1 MPACPWLARTTP
13 APCRHSFGNC
23 QLHSCCLPH
32 VAPQPVALLPH
43 SCCSRGQATPG
54 NAAYGACKRGL
65 VQLCASLAAEAR
77 EANKAA
83 AADGG
88 GGQVSVHIC
97 SPGMVATDL
106 LLRYATNPRS
116 GGWAVDGGWLEEGHT
131 HRLMQDVLAVGTRMH
146 TLAHVGAHSCRRV
159 LSTATRSQVHQHS
172 C

>member
-1 MPACPWLARTTP
+1 M
-13 APCRHSFGNC
+13 
-23 QLHSCCLPH
+23 
-32 VAPQPVALLPH
+32 
-43 SCCSRGQATPG
+43 CSRGQPTPG

-83 AADGG
+83 SAGSG
-88 GGQVSVHIC
+88 GGQVFVHIV

-116 GGWAVDGGWLEEGHT
+116 GECAAQGGCGVYGVYQCSMVHARIAEGALH
-131 HRLMQDVLAVGTRMH
+131 A
-146 TLAHVGAHSCRRV
+146 C
-159 LSTATRSQVHQHS
+159 